1 MQLPPWLGDIIM
13 QSSKQNISKNIIEL
27 EIYNTFELFKEE
39 KQIKIADFLKSFD
52 VSTFEQKK
60 YRKIKFSYESLVK
73 LVLFQ
78 HLKGIKFHTKL
89 TKYLKRNPSDKFK
102 LGFNETP
109 DRTQIGY
116 FVNHILDKETKEVID
131 FVASK
136 IEEISEK
143 FPETKVIMLTS
154 YAEDEMLFSAIR
166 AGASGYVLKQIEGE
180 GLLRAIEA
188 VGRGEALLDPAVT
201 QRIFQEV
208 RKAAKE
214 EEASAFAAL
223 TQQEKHVLMLVSEGK
238 TNREIAKALFL
249 GEGTVRNYV
258 SSILSKLGVSN
269 RAEAAAYAVEH
280 NLRDHL

>member
-1 MQLPPWLGDIIM
+1 MTKQRILLVDDHEVVRLGLRALLERHNQFEVVAEASTARDA
-13 QSSKQNISKNIIEL
+13 IEL
-27 EIYNTFELFKEE
+27 VAQYFP
-39 KQIKIADFLKSFD
+39 D
-52 VSTFEQKK
+52 VVVMDIRLPGGS
-60 YRKIKFSYESLVK
+60 
-73 LVLFQ
+73 
-78 HLKGIKFHTKL
+78 GI
-89 TKYLKRNPSDKFK
+89 
-102 LGFNETP
+102 E
-109 DRTQIGY
+109 
-116 FVNHILDKETKEVID
+116 
-131 FVASK
+131 AC
-136 IEEISEK
+136 EEISEK
-143 FPETKVIMLTS
+143 YPDTKVIMLTS

-180 GLLRAIEA
+180 GLVRAIEA

-208 RKAAKE
+208 RKAAKD

-249 GEGTVRNYV
+249 GEGTVRYYV